1 MYIQTKEPGAVS
13 LWAFCIL
20 LFCCGQIEGVRSRG
34 VENLLPDFCK
44 RKSSPSILESEPCK
58 AKMVTVSVEFRRWK
72 FSPTVSPTKSRFRD
86 KKIPKVTSKYT
97 KALLWNYQIAIKF
110 HKKNGIPQWELYKF
124 WVQVLAGPQNGIRH
138 LLTFLCA
145 GTRRLSKAPPG
156 LYLRRFASP
165 PCSSPDWQQKRAPR
179 WVLFFVMGQP
189 GLEPGTK
196 RLWERR

>member
-58 AKMVTVSVEFRRWK
+58 AKMVTVSVEFRTQK
-72 FSPTVSPTKSRFRD
+72 FLGTVLGTKSRFRD

-110 HKKNGIPQWELYKF
+110 HKKNGISK
-124 WVQVLAGPQNGIRH
+124 LA
-138 LLTFLCA
+138 TF
-145 GTRRLSKAPPG
+145 S
-156 LYLRRFASP
+156 
-165 PCSSPDWQQKRAPR
+165 
-179 WVLFFVMGQP
+179 
-189 GLEPGTK
+189 
-196 RLWERR
+196 